1 MIKNLGQVAAI
12 HISNQAPVNKKIVW
26 VDTNENPYVFKLY
39 DVNKWVPIA
48 TQEWTANFINGWV
61 ITLKPADEASADD
74 YLLLNKDGENHKI
87 TVDAFVRSA
96 IGNPLDFKG
105 VIRKDSDFPSPET
118 VQGGDMYV
126 VITGNPDV
134 TVTDPNTGQTFSD
147 TEKIVWDTVTKN
159 WASLG
164 KIEIEV
170 NLGTKYTDTAVE
182 VTSSAGESAI
192 INPATD
198 STAGIMSALL
208 YKYLIALS
216 NGTTIPGVTT
226 GETPGHKHNYDD
238 IVDRLI
244 SQQTEGDSTR
254 NPMSQDAVTKAL
266 FKKFDKTS
274 VVQITGAGKDVVMS
288 QDITTKEL
296 NKRLLLSGGTMTGS
310 IKSTIG
316 NILLNNNGE
325 GLIYQESAN
334 KNNYFGSALENT
346 FLRSKGDVGL
356 IKGSN
361 QYKLWD
367 SENLPD
373 PVRQSYSLHFD
384 IMESYVAARFFNA
397 AVGKK
402 AADTYIEWWQSTNE
416 GGGGWFNF
424 QLGSLTA
431 NGSIKSTGLITAT
444 KGVQIGSVSDVGWY
458 NYNGDISAGLD
469 TAKKV
474 LTGSLLVS
482 DSWSDRAKVPAN
494 GIYSKG
500 IISSGDYIAANI
512 LHSTTY
518 GNIGHTL
525 NYGGKP
531 YLGVGS
537 KYPSGLLS
545 LYRGILPKIGGEG
558 YTWAT
563 DGTTSVTG
571 TALELGSNKLI
582 YIEAVQAEHSAG
594 DNASVKEYNVW
605 TEKDFTDPKFAY
617 GFEYLGGVNASTTI
631 DLNTIF
637 NTTKGGAVTCYNS
650 IGNLLNKPSQML
662 YGSVYQFG
670 INYGNNTLQLQ
681 IAADIVHAEN
691 NSKTGRL
698 WYRMPGSGGLAT
710 AGWKRLLTEEDD
722 LPNILTKEKAD
733 TYYYPINGK
742 GNLSFTTGGSPLMNN
757 NYGLFWRDSNGDYV
771 EAMWLSAANNLII
784 GKSNASTGTL
794 NNILIRGNLKT
805 ETGLNDYLYN
815 YYESPKFLTNL
826 NLYASKTGIDGGWAR
841 TIRIAEQPE
850 AATQAKWGV
859 YGGMGTFYYSYF
871 GVFTGNEDYDKVN
884 TLKLYTNNATFGNKS
899 LAVWGVES
907 NALTR
912 QLYNRTLT
920 INGTGW
926 SVVGTASGNMSTI
939 YAPTTVGTAGQIL
952 QSNGSGA
959 PVWADVTGLAIQNSL
974 KTTDK
979 KTYAD
984 PVASYVTS
992 DARLQGIRI
1001 KLPFK
1006 GTSGKMVQFS
1016 IRFSGS
1022 YNFVD
1027 LVVFFYL
1034 YNNNGGYVYSPAVRM
1049 ADGTTSVPVK
1059 IGSADDGTVYVWVGG
1074 LTDYYGVLVHDVVA
1088 AYISGDWSTGW
1099 EITTGDASVITDVRY
1114 DRTIDPPLTS
1124 VSIATISDLHS
1135 TWDKFMKAGLYTR
1148 NIGVNGSD
1156 WTFLSN
1162 VDGETTSVYAPT
1174 NAGTSGQ
1181 TLLSTGGVPRW
1192 GRPFKLLGDYSEN
1205 GGVVAPSEITDNL
1218 VIHRMMYA
1226 NPAATGGGYCD
1237 WLLMD
1242 CYGGGDVPYV
1252 TGIGIKKSA
1261 TPAAY
1266 IISAPKGN
1274 TNKTSWVRKQ
1284 LATTDL
1290 LSSYLPLAGG
1300 KMTGAIN
1307 ASLDLIK
1314 LRYSGANNALHL
1326 VEWLSHD
1333 TNTPLSAIGAFNSTK
1348 RIYLIPDLAGYESP
1362 WDGTKGLSIEASTI
1376 KFNGSTLAKVSDITW
1391 NNLSGKPSTFTP
1403 STHTHTLSQ
1412 ISDLDSS
1419 WDAVLKAAP
1428 TSTTFKPTLSTGI
1441 DWNTIFTD
1449 SNWGFYAGSGN
1460 TPYSGGSVM
1469 GISIPL
1475 VSSAN
1480 YGMQFAARNN
1490 RAFFRT
1496 KEAGTIGSWNEFY
1509 HTGNKPDWTEITNKP
1524 SSFTPASHTHTLAQI
1539 SDLNSSW
1546 DSILKASATSA
1557 TFTPKAHNQAS
1568 NTITAMTGY
1577 VKGSSQAAI
1586 STSDSLNTAIA
1597 KLEVKADSKLTT
1609 TSSSAGQAT
1618 NMIVVT
1624 ELPSSPAANTLY
1636 LIVEA

>member
-74 YLLLNKDGENHKI
+74 YLLLNKGGENHKI

-208 YKYLIALS
+208 YKYLTALS

-238 IVDRLI
+238 IVNRLV
-244 SQQTEGDSTR
+244 SQQAEGDSTR

-266 FKKFDKTS
+266 FKKFDKAS
-274 VVQITGAGKDVVMS
+274 VVQITGAGQDVVMS

-325 GLIYQESAN
+325 ALIYQESAN
-334 KNNYFGSALENT
+334 KINYFGSALENT
-346 FLRSKGDVGL
+346 FFRSKGDVGL

-373 PVRQSYSLHFD
+373 PVKQFD
-384 IMESYVAARFFNA
+384 SIKFTLGSNYVGATFYDTDKQQR
-397 AVGKK
+397 AV
-402 AADTYIEWWQSTNE
+402 DYDIEWGQTGE
-416 GGGGWFNF
+416 YYNF
-424 QLGSLTA
+424 KIGNLTTV
-431 NGSIKSTGLITAT
+431 GSINSAKLITAT
-444 KGVQIGSVSDVGWY
+444 NGVQIGSVSDVGWF
-458 NYNGDISAGLD
+458 NNSNRICAGMSSAKGIN
-469 TAKKV
+469 V
-474 LTGSLLVS
+474 GSLLIS
-482 DSWSDRAKVPAN
+482 DKWADASKVPTN
-494 GIYSKG
+494 GIYAKG
-500 IISSGDYIAANI
+500 TIISNNKFETIGSITNGNRGYCMSNNSGDTYCGLGNEYNSGYLI
-512 LHSTTY
+512 LY
-518 GNIGHTL
+518 NGI
-525 NYGGKP
+525 KP
-531 YLGVGS
+531 RVGS
-537 KYPSGLLS
+537 SGYVWSTIKDSVKNGSVLA
-545 LYRGILPKIGGEG
+545 LPENGDLTLKVASWSGTKPAEG
-558 YTWAT
+558 STAT
-563 DGTTSVTG
+563 TTSY
-571 TALELGSNKLI
+571 K
-582 YIEAVQAEHSAG
+582 
-594 DNASVKEYNVW
+594 VW
-605 TEKDFTDPKFAY
+605 TAKDFTNPKFAY
-617 GFEYLGGVNASTTI
+617 GFEAIATGTSSI

-637 NTTKGGAVTCYNS
+637 SETNGGYVYNYS
-650 IGNLLNKPSQML
+650 GASKWVNAPSGMS
-662 YGSVYQFG
+662 YGGVYQLG
-670 INYGNNTLQLQ
+670 YSGVLNGLYLQL
-681 IAADIVHAEN
+681 AGDIKHAEN

-698 WYRMPGSGGLAT
+698 WYRMPGNGGLAT

-722 LPNILTKEKAD
+722 LANILTKEKAD

-742 GNLSFTTGGSPLMNN
+742 GNLSFTGNGNPLLENN
-757 NYGLFWRDSNGDYV
+757 QGYCFKDIDGHIVEAIWLSDSN
-771 EAMWLSAANNLII
+771 NLVI
-784 GKSNASTGTL
+784 GQSSNAAGTL

-815 YYESPKFLTNL
+815 YYASPKFLTNL
-826 NLYASKTGIDGGWAR
+826 SLYVSKTGITGSWAR
-841 TIRIAEQPE
+841 SMIIAEQPE
-850 AATQAKWGV
+850 ATTRASWGAF
-859 YGGMGTFYYSYF
+859 GGETVTYSYF

-884 TLKLYTNNATFGNKS
+884 TLKLYTDNATFGNKS
-899 LAVWGVES
+899 LAVWGAES
-907 NALTR
+907 NALTKL
-912 QLYNRTLT
+912 LYNRTLT

-926 SVVGTASGNMSTI
+926 SVVGTAPGNMSTI

-959 PVWADVTGLAIQNSL
+959 PVWADVTGLAIQNAL

-992 DARLQGIRI
+992 KGDLQGIRI

-1006 GTSGKMVQFS
+1006 DTSNKMVQFS
-1016 IRFSGS
+1016 IRFNGDYS
-1022 YNFVD
+1022 FVD

-1034 YNNNGGYVYSPAVRM
+1034 SSSNGGYVYGPAVRM

-1074 LTDYYGVLVHDVVA
+1074 LINYYGVLVHDVTA
-1088 AYISGDWSTGW
+1088 AFNSGDWSTGW

-1114 DRTIDPPLTS
+1114 DRTVDPPLTS

-1135 TWDKFMKAGLYTR
+1135 TWDAFMKAGLYTR
-1148 NIGVNGSD
+1148 TLGVNGKA
-1156 WTFLSN
+1156 WQFLSN
-1162 VDGETTSVYAPT
+1162 VNGATTSVYAPT
-1174 NAGTSGQ
+1174 TAGTNGQ
-1181 TLLSTGGVPRW
+1181 FLKSTGGVPSW
-1192 GRPFKLLGDYSEN
+1192 VDLTPALIG
-1205 GGVVAPSEITDNL
+1205 
-1218 VIHRMMYA
+1218 
-1226 NPAATGGGYCD
+1226 AAT
-1237 WLLMD
+1237 
-1242 CYGGGDVPYV
+1242 
-1252 TGIGIKKSA
+1252 
-1261 TPAAY
+1261 
-1266 IISAPKGN
+1266 
-1274 TNKTSWVRKQ
+1274 
-1284 LATTDL
+1284 
-1290 LSSYLPLAGG
+1290 
-1300 KMTGAIN
+1300 
-1307 ASLDLIK
+1307 AS
-1314 LRYSGANNALHL
+1314 
-1326 VEWLSHD
+1326 
-1333 TNTPLSAIGAFNSTK
+1333 
-1348 RIYLIPDLAGYESP
+1348 
-1362 WDGTKGLSIEASTI
+1362 
-1376 KFNGSTLAKVSDITW
+1376 
-1391 NNLSGKPSTFTP
+1391 
-1403 STHTHTLSQ
+1403 HTHTLSQ

-1428 TSTTFKPTLSTGI
+1428 SYLPLSGGTMNNGAKIIFGVGESTDGGGISQVNGNVYLWFPTSTSAVFGNSTATEVILRTNAKSNLYHQVGVGTKYKI
-1441 DWNTIFTD
+1441 YD
-1449 SNWGFYAGSGN
+1449 SNNFGGLTIQLNGTSQGVFN
-1460 TPYSGGSVM
+1460 GSVAKT
-1469 GISIPL
+1469 INITASSI
-1475 VSSAN
+1475 
-1480 YGMQFAARNN
+1480 GAA
-1490 RAFFRT
+1490 A
-1496 KEAGTIGSWNEFY
+1496 
-1509 HTGNKPDWTEITNKP
+1509 
-1524 SSFTPASHTHTLAQI
+1524 ASHTHTLSQI

-1546 DSILKASATSA
+1546 DAILKASATSA

-1577 VKGSSQAAI
+1577 VKGSNQAAI
-1586 STSDSLNTAIA
+1586 STSDSLNMAIA